1 MENEISSL
9 NKEKKL
15 LKKQI
20 EMQKGLYDE
29 KIQLLEEKNKKYK
42 IRLTE
47 QSEKYKQRNQSIA
60 EMKQ

>member
-20 EMQKGLYDE
+20 EMQKALYDE

-47 QSEKYKQRNQSIA
+47 
-60 EMKQ
+60 

>member
-1 MENEISSL
+1 LRGNLDKSAYLNEQSMENEISSL

-20 EMQKGLYDE
+20 EMQKALYDE

-47 QSEKYKQRNQSIA
+47 
-60 EMKQ
+60 